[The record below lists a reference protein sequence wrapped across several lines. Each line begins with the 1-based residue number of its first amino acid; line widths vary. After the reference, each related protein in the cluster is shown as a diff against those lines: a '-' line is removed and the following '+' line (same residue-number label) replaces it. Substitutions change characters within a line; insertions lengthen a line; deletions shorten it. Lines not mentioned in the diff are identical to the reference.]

1 MQTVPDI
8 AECITQNLNQYFH
21 DLGGENPHDIYE
33 MVLLQVEKPLL
44 QHVMAQCNGNQCK
57 AATMLGLNR
66 NTLRKK
72 LMQHGLL
79 S

>member
-1 MQTVPDI
+1 MSQVPDI
-8 AECITQNLNQYFH
+8 ADCIHQNLAQYFR
-21 DLGGENPHDIYE
+21 DLNGEMPYGVYD
-33 MVLLQVEKPLL
+33 MVLFQVEKPLL
-44 QHVMAQCNGNQCK
+44 QYVMAQCNGNQCK

-72 LMQHGLL
+72 LVQHNLL